1 MAGPNLHLDPTVG
14 CLFIGVLFAILFY
27 SCTCAQ
33 TLFYF
38 RTYPNDRP
46 FLKLLVAFLSALDLV
61 SLILD
66 IEYLWDTVVTNHS
79 NPGALNAVPTV
90 WIVEFFVASLTF
102 FLVQCYFINKIWA
115 LLAGKWYRYHLT
127 GIVTVL
133 ALACFAGGV
142 GVCYISSL
150 NHGLMFILTK
160 AEIPACLQQV
170 AAVITDIY
178 ITLSLCVVLRGS
190 QSGFE
195 RTKTLLDKLTVYAI
209 HRGILTAT
217 VQLLHFATYLATYHN
232 SSFIWMIFHI
242 PSTKI
247 YVNSLLAVYVLAY
260 ITCRAIA
267 DHSIG

>member
-1 MAGPNLHLDPTVG
+1 
-14 CLFIGVLFAILFY
+14 
-27 SCTCAQ
+27 
-33 TLFYF
+33 
-38 RTYPNDRP
+38 
-46 FLKLLVAFLSALDLV
+46 VAFLSALDTA

-79 NPGALNAVPTV
+79 NINALSAVPTI

-102 FLVQCYFINKIWA
+102 FIVQCYFINKIWA
-115 LLAGKWYRYHLT
+115 LLAGKSYRYWLT
-127 GIVTVL
+127 GVVAVL

-150 NHGLMFILTK
+150 NHSLMFILTK

-170 AAVITDIY
+170 AAVITDVY

-190 QSGFE
+190 QAGFE

-232 SSFIWMIFHI
+232 SSFVWMIFHI

-247 YVNSLLAVYVLAY
+247 YVNSLLAVLNVRHHLRDAGPKAQVERSVDFVDLENFSSRFAAPSNRSRGE
-260 ITCRAIA
+260 ILGPASHARIMLTKEVIRDDGDAR
-267 DHSIG
+267 